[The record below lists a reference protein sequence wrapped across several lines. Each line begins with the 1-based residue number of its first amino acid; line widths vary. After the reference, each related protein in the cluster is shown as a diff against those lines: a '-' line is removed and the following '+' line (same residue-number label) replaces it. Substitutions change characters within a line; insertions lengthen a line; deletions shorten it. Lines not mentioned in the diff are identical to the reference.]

1 MNTKTLLILFL
12 TLLNLNCFSQE
23 IAFDPEQNINNQNSR
38 MRYDFG
44 TRTATLFLELFKIDS
59 DKYFKN
65 SNKVVMYKDR
75 KLVDTLYLKR
85 EYYNDGNS
93 SYYKYFY
100 NVKTEN
106 IVKVSAL
113 ISNSLKITDNKS
125 FNIYIKKFIYLFKED
140 FNNFLFNKIE
150 IKGNQ
155 IHTFSN
161 DNNENYYL
169 TLDKGGKII
178 NGKRNIKSVHEFGT
192 SQYEL
197 NYNYHYDKL
206 NNAIKKETYSYGVD
220 NKGKQRVDHS
230 IVETYSKTGKILQ
243 KLDIEYKYTGDG
255 NFTTRETEELY
266 TYNPNDNLI
275 EKKLIFGKSPKYY
288 LYKIDYNNNLIKV
301 TKAFNHVSS
310 STETFEFSLLK

>member
-1 MNTKTLLILFL
+1 
-12 TLLNLNCFSQE
+12 
-23 IAFDPEQNINNQNSR
+23 

-44 TRTATLFLELFKIDS
+44 TRTATLFLDLFKIDS
-59 DKYFKN
+59 DEYFKN

-75 KLVDTLYLKR
+75 KLVDTLYLNR

-100 NVKTEN
+100 NVKPEN

-113 ISNSLKITDNKS
+113 ISKSIKIKDTKS
-125 FNIYIKKFIYLFKED
+125 FNIYIKNFIYLFKED
-140 FNNFLFNKIE
+140 FNNFLFNNIE

-155 IHTFSN
+155 MHTFSN

-169 TLDKGGKII
+169 MLVKGGKII

-206 NNAIKKETYSYGVD
+206 NNAIKKETFSYGVD

-230 IVETYSKTGKILQ
+230 ILETYSKTGKILQ

-255 NFTTRETEELY
+255 NSTTRETEELY
-266 TYNPNDNLI
+266 TYNSNDNLI

-288 LYKIDYNNNLIKV
+288 LYKIDYNGNIIKV
-301 TKAFNHVSS
+301 TKTFNQVN
-310 STETFEFSLLK
+310 STAETFEFSLLK

>member
-1 MNTKTLLILFL
+1 MNTKTLLILIL
-12 TLLNLNCFSQE
+12 ALLDLNCFSQE
-23 IAFDPEQNINNQNSR
+23 IAFDPEQNIKNQNSR

-59 DKYFKN
+59 DEYFKN

-93 SYYKYFY
+93 NYSKYFY

-106 IVKVSAL
+106 IAKISTL
-113 ISNSLKITDNKS
+113 ISNNLKITVPKA

-140 FNNFLFNKIE
+140 FNNFLFSKIE

-169 TLDKGGKII
+169 TFDKGGKII

-206 NNAIKKETYSYGVD
+206 NNVIKKETFSYGVD

-255 NFTTRETEELY
+255 NFTTQETEELY

-288 LYKIDYNNNLIKV
+288 LYKIDYNNNIIKV
-301 TKAFNHVSS
+301 TKAFNQVSS

>member
-113 ISNSLKITDNKS
+113 ISNSLKILTNV
-125 FNIYIKKFIYLFKED
+125 
-140 FNNFLFNKIE
+140 FLFFK
-150 IKGNQ
+150 NQ
-155 IHTFSN
+155 VVEKLKSSA
-161 DNNENYYL
+161 EN
-169 TLDKGGKII
+169 
-178 NGKRNIKSVHEFGT
+178 
-192 SQYEL
+192 
-197 NYNYHYDKL
+197 
-206 NNAIKKETYSYGVD
+206 
-220 NKGKQRVDHS
+220 
-230 IVETYSKTGKILQ
+230 
-243 KLDIEYKYTGDG
+243 
-255 NFTTRETEELY
+255 
-266 TYNPNDNLI
+266 
-275 EKKLIFGKSPKYY
+275 
-288 LYKIDYNNNLIKV
+288 
-301 TKAFNHVSS
+301 
-310 STETFEFSLLK
+310 